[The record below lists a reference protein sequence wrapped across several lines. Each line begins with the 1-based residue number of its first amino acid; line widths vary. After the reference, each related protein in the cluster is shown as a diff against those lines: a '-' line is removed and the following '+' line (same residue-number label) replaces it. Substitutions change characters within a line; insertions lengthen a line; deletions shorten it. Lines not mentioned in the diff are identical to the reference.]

1 MFRDS
6 FDYRGIEG
14 CDARTAART
23 PVFCV
28 CSSTSGLNSSS
39 DFNLL
44 RTGLGG
50 GATGVVPLLTLAGA
64 LATVF
69 SSILP
74 SVLANQ
80 RELVGSEAFANSKT
94 SGCFSASSSVLHLRQ
109 ILPTG

>member
-1 MFRDS
+1 MFRNS

-50 GATGVVPLLTLAGA
+50 GARGVVPLLWETRI
-64 LATVF
+64 
-69 SSILP
+69 S
-74 SVLANQ
+74 
-80 RELVGSEAFANSKT
+80 
-94 SGCFSASSSVLHLRQ
+94 
-109 ILPTG
+109 